1 MHPSLSPATAP
12 LPLEPPVGVIHACR
26 LCERRHLQ
34 PLVDFGVR
42 HMVDFPLTADGIT
55 KPPLPLE
62 VVQCRSCTLV
72 QLKHTAPSDWRYA
85 TYYYRSGTNEAMRQ
99 ELGDIVATVVLRQRL
114 DGGAVLDIGAND
126 GTLLSH
132 YAVHAPAGVVRVGVE
147 PAQNLQASLQQ
158 HCDLALNQTW
168 PLPPAGAPSG
178 RPLIPDATCAAVTSI
193 AMMYGADDLNAFTAE
208 VKRVLRP
215 DGLWVIQF
223 QDLLSVLQTNAIDWF
238 VHEHLAT
245 FSLWSLAQLL
255 HRHQL
260 QIVDVESRRING
272 GSLRVYVRH
281 KGVGSVTSAVG
292 QQLERE
298 RAAGLLKAG
307 HGFSAFLTRMTLV
320 QTALTSMVDQALA
333 HGKVIDLYAASTKA
347 SLLLQ
352 LVGLDHRHIR
362 QAVERQPQ
370 KVGRFVGASGI
381 PIVSEE
387 TMRADPPDVLLLGAY
402 QFRDAFIEREAA
414 FLEAGGVMIC
424 PLPVPEWIVTRR
436 G

>member
-1 MHPSLSPATAP
+1 MHPSLSPATTPMSLDPP
-12 LPLEPPVGVIHACR
+12 LGVIHACR
-26 LCERRHLQ
+26 LCESRHLQ
-34 PLVDFGVR
+34 PVVDFGVR
-42 HMVDFPLTADGIT
+42 HMVDFPDRADGMT

-85 TYYYRSGTNEAMRQ
+85 TYYYRSGTNEAMRE
-99 ELGDIVATVVLRQRL
+99 ELADVVRQIR
-114 DGGAVLDIGAND
+114 DEHGITGRDTVLDLGAND
-126 GTLLSH
+126 GTLLRAYEAEH
-132 YAVHAPAGVVRVGVE
+132 NTPLRIGVE
-147 PAQNLQASLQQ
+147 PASNLQASLQQ

-168 PLPPAGAPSG
+168 PLPPAGAPRG
-178 RPLIPDATCAAVTSI
+178 RPLLPDATCAAVTSI

-255 HRHQL
+255 HRHGL
-260 QIVDVESRRING
+260 TIVDVESRRING

-281 KGVGSVTSAVG
+281 KGVGQATPAVG
-292 QQLERE
+292 AQLERE

-307 HGFSAFLTRMTLV
+307 EGFAGFLARIELV
-320 QTALTSMVDQALA
+320 KVALRSMVDEALSR
-333 HGKVIDLYAASTKA
+333 GKVIDLYAASTKA

-352 LVGLDHRHIR
+352 LVGLDQRHIR
-362 QAVERQPQ
+362 QAVERQAQ

-387 TMRADPPDVLLLGAY
+387 TMRENPPDILVLGAW
-402 QFRDAFIEREAA
+402 QFREVFLTREAA
-414 FLEAGGVMIC
+414 FLDNGGRMIC
-424 PLPVPEWIVTRR
+424 PLPVPEWILSRS
-436 G
+436 